1 MAYDERE
8 YYKENREKKLEYAR
22 TYRLK
27 HHDELLKKGRERR
40 EKNREKIRE
49 YKRAWN
55 AAHPEARHRYYINS
69 KRAIINKYFNNEEE
83 QNNET
88 V

>member
-1 MAYDERE
+1 MTYDERE

-27 HHDELLKKGRERR
+27 HHDELLRKGRERR
-40 EKNREKIRE
+40 EKNREKLRE
-49 YKRAWN
+49 YKRAWH
-55 AAHPEARHRYYINS
+55 AAHPDARHRYYLNEK
-69 KRAIINKYFNNEEE
+69 KRIINKSFNNEEE
-83 QNNET
+83 QKNET

>member
-40 EKNREKIRE
+40 EKNREKLRE
-49 YKRAWN
+49 YKRAWH
-55 AAHPEARHRYYINS
+55 AAHPDARHRYYLNE

>member
-22 TYRLK
+22 TDRLK
-27 HHDELLKKGRERR
+27 HHDELLKKDRERR
-40 EKNREKIRE
+40 EKNREKLRE
-49 YKRAWN
+49 YKRAWHV
-55 AAHPEARHRYYINS
+55 AHPDARHRYYLNE
-69 KRAIINKYFNNEEE
+69 KRRIINKSFNNEEE
-83 QNNET
+83 QKNET